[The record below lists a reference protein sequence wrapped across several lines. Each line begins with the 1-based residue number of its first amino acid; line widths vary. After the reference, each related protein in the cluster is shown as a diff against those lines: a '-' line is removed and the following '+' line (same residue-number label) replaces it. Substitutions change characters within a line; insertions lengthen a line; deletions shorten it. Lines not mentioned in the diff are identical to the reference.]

1 MFFPIQEVKLHIGS
15 LFPFFGTQRVML
27 FQNSRPLPTGPAFE
41 PLSAEGQP
49 QRRSRHQKTV
59 DISVLATANLRNF
72 VETGSIRPR
81 RCRRCLGGGYGGAEE
96 AARTANLV
104 CPGIG
109 RNDDRRSAGDSERF
123 SVLAPYDFAR
133 SQAEEQDLDAAAW
146 A

>member
-1 MFFPIQEVKLHIGS
+1 MFFPIQEVKLHMGS
-15 LFPFFGTQRVML
+15 LFPFFGRQRVML
-27 FQNSRPLPTGPAFE
+27 FRNLRAIPTGPTFE
-41 PLSAEGQP
+41 PLLTEGQP
-49 QRRSRHQKTV
+49 QRHSRHQKTV

-96 AARTANLV
+96 AARTADLV
-104 CPGIG
+104 CPRIG
-109 RNDDRRSAGDSERF
+109 RNDHRRSAGDSERF

-133 SQAEEQDLDAAAW
+133 SQAEEQDLDAAAG